1 MNFLE
6 ERGLFTIFPTIYHG
20 EKYVKRTDDPILR
33 KMLKGQKD
41 RQTDRQT
48 DSDFVGPSV
57 GRGSINDV
65 QDMEEWHCDA
75 DVTNKKIVILFLLN
89 FCKFPLL

>member
-6 ERGLFTIFPTIYHG
+6 KRGLFTIFPTIYHG
-20 EKYVKRTDDPILR
+20 EKSVKRTDDPILR

-41 RQTDRQT
+41 RQTD
-48 DSDFVGPSV
+48 SDFVGPSA

-65 QDMEEWHCDA
+65 QDMEE
-75 DVTNKKIVILFLLN
+75 
-89 FCKFPLL
+89 

>member
-1 MNFLE
+1 M
-6 ERGLFTIFPTIYHG
+6 
-20 EKYVKRTDDPILR
+20 KRTDDPILR

-57 GRGSINDV
+57 GQGSINDV

-75 DVTNKKIVILFLLN
+75 DVTNKKIVILLLLN